1 MGLRRALCSNGLFS
15 GADTMK
21 LFGPLHVGLL
31 LAIFVL
37 ALLLVQLCRRGVLAA
52 KVVCRT
58 VGIGLIVN
66 EIAWWLW
73 RYSREGVHEGNLPL
87 QLCDAA
93 VWVAALACLTRSPA
107 LAEFTWFAGIAG
119 AGMALF
125 TPDLAAPWPQ
135 WPAIYFFLS
144 HGGVVIGAALLAF
157 SGVMRFEP
165 RSVWRAYGMLL
176 GWAAIAGSVDA
187 ILDANYMYLRK
198 KPGAASL
205 LDVLGP
211 WPWYLVAGAG
221 IGLGL
226 FWLLWIPIKLA
237 QPAVPER
244 AEARGG
250 L

>member
-1 MGLRRALCSNGLFS
+1 M
-15 GADTMK
+15 T
-21 LFGPLHVGLL
+21 LFGPLHITLL

-37 ALLLVQLCRRGVLAA
+37 ALVLVTLCRRGIVPA
-52 KVVCRT
+52 KIVCRA
-58 VGIGLIVN
+58 VGLGLAVN
-66 EIAWWLW
+66 EIIWWIW
-73 RYSREGVHEGNLPL
+73 RYSREGIHAGNLPL

-93 VWVAALACLTRSPA
+93 VWVAVFACFTQSPA
-107 LAEFTWFAGIAG
+107 LAEFTWFGGLAG

-135 WPAIYFFLS
+135 WPAIYFFIS
-144 HGGVVIGAALLAF
+144 HGGVVIAAALAAF
-157 SGVMRFEP
+157 SGVMHFAP

-176 GWAAIAGSVDA
+176 AWAGIAGAVDMTS
-187 ILDANYMYLRK
+187 DANYMYLRK

-221 IGLGL
+221 IGLAL
-226 FWLLWIPIKLA
+226 FWLLWIPIR
-237 QPAVPER
+237 PRAVPER
-244 AEARGG
+244 AGARGG